1 MTDQATSDLAVR
13 LRRTLADR
21 LVRDGCLTDPAWRAA
36 VEAVPREAF
45 LGLAIAGHTG
55 HGDRWEVIQRD
66 DVMADEWLELVY
78 RDETWV
84 TQLDEAMV
92 EGMPGTEGTAMVEI
106 TPKAEGASVAE
117 DAPGAEAVPEAGGRR
132 RPESRLRQAHVLI
145 DHARPGRA
153 DAGGRRDL
161 RR

>member
-1 MTDQATSDLAVR
+1 MTDHGTSNLAAR
-13 LRRTLADR
+13 LRRTLADH
-21 LVRDGCLTDPAWRAA
+21 LVRDGCLTDSAWRAGG
-36 VEAVPREAF
+36 EAVPREVF
-45 LGLAIAGHTG
+45 LGSAIAGPTG
-55 HGDRWEVIQRD
+55 HGDRWEAVRRD
-66 DVMADEWLELVY
+66 DVTADEWLELVY

-92 EGMPGTEGTAMVEI
+92 DGT
-106 TPKAEGASVAE
+106 KAEGAPVAE
-117 DAPGAEAVPEAGGRR
+117 AEDAPKAKGAAMAGKAPGAEAAAGRR
-132 RPESRLRQAHVLI
+132 RPESRLRRAHVLI

>member
-1 MTDQATSDLAVR
+1 MR
-13 LRRTLADR
+13 LRRALADH

-36 VEAVPREAF
+36 VEAVPREAL
-45 LGLAIAGHTG
+45 LGSAIAGPTG
-55 HGDRWEVIQRD
+55 HGDRWEVARRD
-66 DVMADEWLELVY
+66 DVTADEWLELVY

-92 EGMPGTEGTAMVEI
+92 EGTPRTEGV
-106 TPKAEGASVAE
+106 
-117 DAPGAEAVPEAGGRR
+117 PGAEAVPKAEGTVVAKGAPKARGAATAGKHRGRSRAGGRR
-132 RPESRLRQAHVLI
+132 RPESRLRRAYVLI